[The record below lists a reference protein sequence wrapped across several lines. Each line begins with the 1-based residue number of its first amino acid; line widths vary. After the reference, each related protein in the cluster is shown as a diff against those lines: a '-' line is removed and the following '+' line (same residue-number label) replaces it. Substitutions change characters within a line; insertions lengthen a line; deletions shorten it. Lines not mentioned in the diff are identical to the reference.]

1 MCAEF
6 CPVGK
11 LEKLLLATD
20 GSQYSE
26 GAIDEAI
33 NLAKK
38 CTSMLYAVSVLET
51 NPEYE
56 TIGAKVFEK
65 EEADLLSHLESI
77 KSKAA
82 KEGLVCETVLHE
94 AIDPAQ
100 VIVDEASE
108 KKVDVIVIGRHGH
121 KGLLKL
127 LMGEIAEKVVG
138 HAPCKV
144 LVVPKAAKIGYRT
157 ILVATDGSA
166 HSDAAV
172 TEALTIAKYCGS
184 NVIALSVV
192 HDDGEI
198 EEARAN
204 VNKVVELGQ
213 RESISVEAL
222 TPGGRSYDVI
232 VETACGR
239 GVDLIVVGAYGR
251 TGIKRLLMGS
261 TTEKVIGNAG
271 CAVLVAKA

>member
-11 LEKLLLATD
+11 LGRLLLATD
-20 GSQYSE
+20 GSPYSE

-56 TIGAKVFEK
+56 TIGTKVFEK
-65 EEADLLSHLESI
+65 EEADMLSHLESV
-77 KSKAA
+77 KTRAA
-82 KEGLVCETVLHE
+82 KEGLGCETVLHE
-94 AIDPAQ
+94 ATDPAQ

-108 KKVDVIVIGRHGH
+108 KRVDMIVIGRHGH

-127 LMGEIAEKVVG
+127 LMGEVAAKVVA

-144 LVVPKAAKIGYRT
+144 LVVPRAAKIGYRT

-184 NVIALSVV
+184 NVIALSVTQ
-192 HDDGEI
+192 DDAGL
-198 EEARAN
+198 EEAKAN
-204 VNKVVELGQ
+204 VSRALELGQ
-213 RESISVEAL
+213 REGIPVEAL
-222 TPGGRSYDVI
+222 TSGGRANDVI

-261 TTEKVIGNAG
+261 TTEKVIGNSG

>member
-11 LEKLLLATD
+11 LGRLLLATD

-38 CTSMLYAVSVLET
+38 CTSMLHAVSVLET

-56 TIGAKVFEK
+56 TIGTKVFER
-65 EEADLLSHLESI
+65 EEAEMLSHLESV
-77 KSKAA
+77 KTRAA
-82 KEGLVCETVLHE
+82 KEGLGCETVLHE
-94 AIDPAQ
+94 AMDPAQ

-108 KKVDVIVIGRHGH
+108 KRVDMIVIGRHGH

-127 LMGEIAEKVVG
+127 LMGEVAAKVVA

-144 LVVPKAAKIGYRT
+144 LVVPRAAKIGYRT

-184 NVIALSVV
+184 NVIALSVTQ
-192 HDDGEI
+192 DDAGL

-204 VNKVVELGQ
+204 VNRALELGQ
-213 RESISVEAL
+213 REGVPVEAL
-222 TPGGRSYDVI
+222 TPGGRAYDVI

-261 TTEKVIGNAG
+261 TTEKVIGNSG
-271 CAVLVAKA
+271 CAVLVSKA

>member
-11 LEKLLLATD
+11 LGKLLLATD

-33 NLAKK
+33 HLAKN
-38 CTSMLYAVSVLET
+38 CTSMLYAVSVIEA

-65 EEADLLSHLESI
+65 EEAYLIAHLQSI
-77 KSKAA
+77 KTMAA
-82 KEGLVCETVLHE
+82 KEGVGCETVLHE
-94 AIDPAQ
+94 AADPAEA
-100 VIVDEASE
+100 IVNEASE
-108 KKVDVIVIGRHGH
+108 KNADMIVIGKHGY

-127 LMGEIAEKVVG
+127 LMGEIAAKVVA

-144 LVVPKAAKIGYRT
+144 LVVPRAAKIGYRT

-172 TEALTIAKYCGS
+172 TEALAIAKLCGS
-184 NVIALSVV
+184 NVVALSVM
-192 HDDGEI
+192 HDDGEL

-204 VNKVVELGQ
+204 VNKVAELGQ
-213 RESISVEAL
+213 REGIPVEAL
-222 TPGGRSYDVI
+222 TQGGTSYDVI
-232 VETACGR
+232 IEVACGR

-261 TTEKVIGNAG
+261 TTEKVIGNSG